1 MCENVCN
8 VLGAKAMKELR
19 KIPQVR
25 RVVLVTEMFYS
36 RFSPIMALSKPTNAS
51 EMGYPFFPLRA
62 IPVDTKPNGK
72 GYMVLILM
80 ERVGLFSLLKTPG
93 HSRDRS
99 GRAKE
104 FQGRG
109 RGAGESWRPYEVEEE
124 YSELLLRDLEE
135 I

>member
-1 MCENVCN
+1 MCVCN
-8 VLGAKAMKELR
+8 VSGAKAMKELR

-36 RFSPIMALSKPTNAS
+36 RFSPIMALSKPTNAN

-62 IPVDTKPNGK
+62 IPVDTKPNWK

-93 HSRDRS
+93 HYRERS
-99 GRAKE
+99 GRPKE

-109 RGAGESWRPYEVEEE
+109 RAGGESWRPYEVEEE
-124 YSELLLRDLEE
+124 YTEFLLRDLEE